1 LAQVGVEINKQETPP
16 IFWFVK
22 DPNQTGYNDKNNTF
36 IFDESSA
43 LSPFAKSIGFKITD
57 EIVALDGKT
66 INIQNVQEFINY
78 SKTIK
83 EGQNVTVTILRKNGD
98 KSDKIELKGKAVLD
112 KMTIETLQFKA
123 NPTPAEQ
130 KLQDQWLT
138 GKK

>member
-1 LAQVGVEINKQETPP
+1 MVGVELKKQETPP
-16 IFWFVK
+16 IFWFIK
-22 DPNQTGYNDKNNTF
+22 DPNQTGYDDKANAF

-57 EIVALDGKT
+57 KIVALDDKT
-66 INIQNVQEFINY
+66 INIQNIQDFVNY

-83 EGQNVTVTILRKNGD
+83 EGQNVTVTILRDNK
-98 KSDKIELKGKAVLD
+98 KMELKGKAILD
-112 KMTIETLQFKA
+112 KMTMETLQFKA
-123 NPTPAEQ
+123 NPTPEEK